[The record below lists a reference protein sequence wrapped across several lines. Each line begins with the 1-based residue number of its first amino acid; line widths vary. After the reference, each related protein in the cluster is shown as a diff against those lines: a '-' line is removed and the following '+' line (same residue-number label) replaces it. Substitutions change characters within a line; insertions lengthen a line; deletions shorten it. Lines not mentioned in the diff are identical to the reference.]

1 MDIYHKQ
8 TILFI
13 GVVLVGEHN
22 IYKNTPVLKNF
33 YLSAGVFFM
42 LTLVSSCAIIGL
54 TSKSMY

>member
-8 TILFI
+8 TIILI
-13 GVVLVGEHN
+13 GTLGPH
-22 IYKNTPVLKNF
+22 KTTPVLKNF